1 VLFRSGGSDGI
12 GWPFGRPV
20 AQGELFAALQQVN
33 GVEYVAEAR
42 IFGADPVTGEHGPE
56 VQRLDLPPNALVF
69 SYDHQVEVDQ
79 Q

>member
-1 VLFRSGGSDGI
+1 
-12 GWPFGRPV
+12 
-20 AQGELFAALQQVN
+20 
-33 GVEYVAEAR
+33 
-42 IFGADPVTGEHGPE
+42 